1 MGTTINSQGGPHP
14 PGEIAIP
21 GDGHPDPSLTQPYT
35 ILPVGLCLP
44 GCKAPPLSALPSCPD
59 FWQRCRV
66 PRGSLWQPQFLR
78 WEVDSGEG
86 VTSLGAFSLVLVRV
100 FSTWLHGSDSGGT
113 FWTGFGITL
122 SVSGFSVDREEAE
135 EDSRDPLHGT
145 RHVLLR
151 QPREACPA
159 PQGRQW
165 SAHRLNSYNL
175 HPRLQAAGLLSLFIQ
190 VSFLPG
196 RIPLFS

>member
-1 MGTTINSQGGPHP
+1 MGPQRDSPSEALEALRYEALLNPLVLSFDSLYHWNMGTTINSQGGPHP

-113 FWTGFGITL
+113 F
-122 SVSGFSVDREEAE
+122 
-135 EDSRDPLHGT
+135 
-145 RHVLLR
+145 
-151 QPREACPA
+151 
-159 PQGRQW
+159 
-165 SAHRLNSYNL
+165 
-175 HPRLQAAGLLSLFIQ
+175 
-190 VSFLPG
+190 
-196 RIPLFS
+196 